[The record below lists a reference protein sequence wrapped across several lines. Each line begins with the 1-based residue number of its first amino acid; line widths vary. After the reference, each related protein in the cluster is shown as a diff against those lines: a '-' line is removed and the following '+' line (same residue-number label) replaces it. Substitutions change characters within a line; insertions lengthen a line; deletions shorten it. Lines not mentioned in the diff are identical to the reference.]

1 MLPFEQKAQL
11 GEQRQ
16 PQCAESLLETR
27 FGARGAGVQEGILA
41 GPAESGYFWVQ
52 KCMVSHLF

>member
-41 GPAESGYFWVQ
+41 GPAESGYF
-52 KCMVSHLF
+52 